1 MARIE
6 QDLFGNN
13 VTGKGLS
20 TGWKPSFTQSTAKK
34 TTPKKKNSKKKSNKT
49 NSYSGGYVIADPSY
63 YATGGSGGSYSGS
76 GTKWYNVEKRDISG
90 LLQAYENEAATQR
103 KIANDTYNTTRN
115 DLLTQLKR
123 YQENNAKDVQNQK
136 QSYLTEQSNLESARE
151 SANRQSRISSA
162 ARGLGGSGLQQLAQ
176 LQNMMSQSA
185 DVSKAANENQSAM
198 DALATALREYTE
210 DNETK
215 QKEALTTRD
224 NALATIASTLR
235 SQIENAEAERDREYT
250 NAKNARN
257 AAVAQYSYSSSPGT
271 EGSNG
276 ISDAQAAA
284 LLANQQVKNISDIL
298 NATRG
303 MSLGKLK
310 KYTASSKAFGKTKQK
325 SVKDAY
331 NTLKSYTT
339 NDIVNT
345 LYNANV
351 DANTINR
358 TTKTINSLLDKWYK
372 NNKNVKGGW
381 FNSDTIR

>member
-1 MARIE
+1 MTRKEI
-6 QDLFGNN
+6 DLFGND

-20 TGWKPSFTQSTAKK
+20 TGKKPVFIQTTSKK
-34 TTPKKKNSKKKSNKT
+34 TTSKKKT
-49 NSYSGGYVIADPSY
+49 PTYSGNVTVDPSY
-63 YATGGSGGSYSGS
+63 YATSGSGGSYSGS
-76 GTKWYNVEKRDISG
+76 GTRWYNVEKRDISG

-103 KIANDTYNTTRN
+103 KIANDTYDTTRN

-123 YQENNAKDVQNQK
+123 YQESNAKDVQNQK
-136 QSYLTEQSNLESARE
+136 QNYLTEQSNLESARE

-185 DVSKAANENQSAM
+185 DVSKAASENQSAM
-198 DALATALREYTE
+198 DALAKALREYTE
-210 DNETK
+210 DNESK
-215 QKEALTTRD
+215 QRDALTARD

-235 SQIENAEAERDREYT
+235 SQIEQARGDAEREYT

-257 AAVAQYSYSSSPGT
+257 AAVAQYSYSSSPGA

-276 ISDAQAAA
+276 VADAQSAA
-284 LLANQQVKNISDIL
+284 LLANQQIKNISDIL
-298 NATRG
+298 NATQG

-331 NTLKSYTT
+331 NALKSYTT

-351 DANTINR
+351 DANTINQ

-372 NNKNVKGGW
+372 NNKNAKKGTPWG
-381 FNSDTIR
+381 